1 MNNISDI
8 LSKYKPTSEIGMKIS
23 KELFFIELNK
33 KLEIIFKPQELQ
45 YIKPGFIKNEYLTIY
60 CKNTIIASIIKL
72 KEKKILETINELK
85 NPFNIQKIVTK
96 INENF

>member
-8 LSKYKPTSEIGMKIS
+8 LSRYKPNSEIGKKIS

-33 KLEIIFKPQELQ
+33 KLETILKPQEIQ
-45 YIKPGFIKNEYLTIY
+45 FIKPGFIKDEYLTIY
-60 CKNTIIASIIKL
+60 CKNTIAASIIKL
-72 KEKKILETINELK
+72 KEKKILGVIEELN
-85 NPFNIQKIVTK
+85 NPFNIKKITTK

>member
-8 LSKYKPTSEIGMKIS
+8 LSKYKPNSEIGSKIS

-33 KLEIIFKPQELQ
+33 KLIKIFKPQELQ
-45 YIKPGFIKNEYLTIY
+45 FMKPGFIKDNYLTIY

-72 KEKKILETINELK
+72 KTKQILEILKELN
-85 NPFNIQKIVTK
+85 NPFNIEKINTK